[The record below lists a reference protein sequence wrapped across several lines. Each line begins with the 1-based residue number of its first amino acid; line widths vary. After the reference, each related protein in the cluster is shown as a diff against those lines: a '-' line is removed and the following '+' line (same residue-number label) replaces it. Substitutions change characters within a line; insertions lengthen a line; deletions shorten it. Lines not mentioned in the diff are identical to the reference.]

1 MKKTIILLAFAICSN
16 LFGGKRL
23 TLEDVTGES
32 PFEIASLGKIVWISG
47 EDAYTFLKQSND
59 VRSLYRVDLMTDD
72 TTLFL
77 DGEQLK
83 FNGSSVVV
91 TNYSF
96 SQDGH
101 KILIQTDRE
110 KIWRRTNWGTYWIYN
125 RETAEMV
132 PVSKNNQR
140 LRNVKFSPDGKMVAY
155 VREDNN
161 LYTFE
166 IGRKRERQL
175 TRTGTDVVL
184 NGHFGWVYEEEFSIY
199 DAYRWSPDSKTIAYW
214 EENQSRVPVFTMINE
229 LELYPVTTEI
239 RYPKAGQTN
248 PTMRIGVV
256 KATGGA
262 TRWMDIGDNRDMYY
276 PRIYWHSSEQ
286 LLVMR
291 MRRLQNRWDLL
302 ICNPK
307 SGKKKQGLMEMD
319 ENGWVSVHDNYR
331 FLEKDEIVWISER
344 SGYQHLYRHTLKG
357 EELAQLSDGQ
367 WEATRI
373 VHLDEERGV
382 VYFMA
387 NKASVAESHLYS
399 VSFDG
404 TGLKQLTTEKGNH
417 SVQFSP
423 LGEYFVDSYSS
434 VSQPSKIVLKKR
446 DGTTVR
452 IIKETEKNQFD
463 DYDWSIPQFV
473 TFKTHDGA
481 ATLDG
486 IVILPV
492 GYKKGKKYPM
502 MVYGYGMPGT
512 QIVRDRWGGLWNQF
526 LAQEGFIVFSMD
538 ARGMSGRG
546 EVFKNLS
553 YGDMSRYLAK
563 DHVAGID
570 YMVREWGADP
580 DRVGAWGWSGGGYFT
595 GLMLTKNGSH
605 FKAGVSVAPVMDFR
619 LYDTIYTERSMGLP
633 QDNEAGYDS
642 TSVFSYVD
650 NLQGHLLVI
659 HATGDDNVHS
669 QNTTQLVEKFVNAKQ
684 PLEVFYY
691 PNRDHGIRGG
701 NSRIHLYTKMFN
713 HLREHLLE
721 K

>member
-1 MKKTIILLAFAICSN
+1 MKKTVILLAFAICSN

-77 DGEQLK
+77 DGERLK

-125 RETAEMV
+125 RETDEMV

-452 IIKETEKNQFD
+452 IIKETEKKQFD
-463 DYDWSIPQFV
+463 DYDWSIPRFV

-486 IVILPV
+486 IVTLPV

-546 EVFKNLS
+546 EAFKNLS

>member
-1 MKKTIILLAFAICSN
+1 MKKTVIVLAFAACSF
-16 LFGGKRL
+16 LHGGNRL
-23 TLEDVTGES
+23 TLEDVTGKS
-32 PFEIASLGKIVWISG
+32 PFEVASLGTIVWQPG
-47 EDAYTFLKQSND
+47 EDAYTFLKQSNG
-59 VRSLYRVDLMTDD
+59 VRSLYKVDLFAGD

-77 DGEQLK
+77 DGERLK
-83 FNGSSVVV
+83 FSGSPVVV

-96 SQDGH
+96 SGNGQR
-101 KILIQTDRE
+101 ILIQTDHE
-110 KIWRRTNWGTYWIYN
+110 KIWRRSHWGTYWIYDT
-125 RETAEMV
+125 ETAIMT
-132 PVSKNNQR
+132 PVSGENKR
-140 LRNVKFSPDGKMVAY
+140 LRNVKFSPDSEMVAY

-161 LYTFE
+161 LYTFK
-166 IGRKRERQL
+166 IDRRRERRL

-184 NGHFGWVYEEEFSIY
+184 NGHFGWVYEEEFSKY
-199 DAYRWSPDSKTIAYW
+199 DAYRWSPDSKSIAYW
-214 EENQSRVPVFTMINE
+214 EENQSRVAVFTLINE

-276 PRIYWHSSEQ
+276 PRIYWHSPER

-319 ENGWVSVHDNYR
+319 QDGWVNIHDNYR
-331 FLEKDEIVWISER
+331 FLEKDELVWISER
-344 SGYQHLYRHTLKG
+344 SGYQHLHRHTLKG
-357 EELAQLSDGQ
+357 EELAQISSGQ

-373 VHLDEERGV
+373 VHVDEEGGV
-382 VYFMA
+382 VLFMA

-423 LGEYFVDSYSS
+423 SGQYFVDSFSS
-434 VSQPSKIVLKKR
+434 VSQPRKILLKRR
-446 DGTTVR
+446 DGTVVR
-452 IIKETEKNQFD
+452 IIEETDKSQFD
-463 DYDWSIPQFV
+463 DYDWSVPQFV

-486 IVILPV
+486 IVTLPV
-492 GYKKGKKYPM
+492 GYNKRKKYPM
-502 MVYGYGMPGT
+502 IVYGYGMPGT

-546 EVFKNLS
+546 ETFKNLS

-595 GLMLTKNGSH
+595 GLMLTKNGAQ

-691 PNRDHGIRGG
+691 PNRAHGIRGG

-721 K
+721 E

>member
-1 MKKTIILLAFAICSN
+1 MNKTVLLLAFAICSN

-32 PFEIASLGKIVWISG
+32 PFEIASLGKMVWISG

-59 VRSLYRVDLMTDD
+59 VRSLYRVDLVTDD

-77 DGEQLK
+77 DGERLK
-83 FNGSSVVV
+83 FNGLPVVV

-101 KILIQTDRE
+101 KILIQADRE
-110 KIWRRTNWGTYWIYN
+110 KIWRRSNWGTYWIYN

-166 IGRKRERQL
+166 IGRQRERQL
-175 TRTGTDVVL
+175 TRTGTDVIL
-184 NGHFGWVYEEEFSIY
+184 NGHFGWVYEEEFSLY
-199 DAYRWSPDSKTIAYW
+199 DAYRWSPNSKTIAYW
-214 EENQSRVPVFTMINE
+214 EENQSRVPVFTLINE

-331 FLEKDEIVWISER
+331 FLEKDEVVWISER
-344 SGYQHLYRHTLKG
+344 SGYQHLHRHTLKG

-373 VHLDEERGV
+373 VHLDEERNV
-382 VYFMA
+382 VHFMA

-423 LGEYFVDSYSS
+423 SGEYFVDSYSS
-434 VSQPSKIVLKKR
+434 VSHPRKILLKRR

-452 IIKETEKNQFD
+452 VIKETDKNQFD
-463 DYDWSIPQFV
+463 DYDWSIPRFV

-546 EVFKNLS
+546 EMFKNLS

-580 DRVGAWGWSGGGYFT
+580 NRVGAWGWSGGGYFT

-691 PNRDHGIRGG
+691 PSRAHGIRGG

-721 K
+721 E

>member
-1 MKKTIILLAFAICSN
+1 VKKTVILLAFAICSN

-125 RETAEMV
+125 RETDEMV

-417 SVQFSP
+417 SVQFSSS
-423 LGEYFVDSYSS
+423 GEYFVDSYSS

-473 TFKTHDGA
+473 TFKTHDGV

>member
-1 MKKTIILLAFAICSN
+1 MKKTVILLAFAICSN

-125 RETAEMV
+125 RETDEMV

-417 SVQFSP
+417 SVQFSSS
-423 LGEYFVDSYSS
+423 GEYFVDSYSS

-463 DYDWSIPQFV
+463 DYDWSIPRFV
-473 TFKTHDGA
+473 TFKTHDEA
-481 ATLDG
+481 ETLDG
-486 IVILPV
+486 IVTLPV

-546 EVFKNLS
+546 EAFKNLS

>member
-77 DGEQLK
+77 DGERLK

-125 RETAEMV
+125 RETDEMV

-229 LELYPVTTEI
+229 LELYPVMTEI

-417 SVQFSP
+417 SVQFSSS
-423 LGEYFVDSYSS
+423 GEYFVDSYSS

-452 IIKETEKNQFD
+452 IIKETEKKQFD

>member
-1 MKKTIILLAFAICSN
+1 MKKTVILLAFAICSN

-125 RETAEMV
+125 RETDEMV

-417 SVQFSP
+417 SVQFSSS
-423 LGEYFVDSYSS
+423 GEYFVDSYSS

-546 EVFKNLS
+546 EAFKNLS

>member
-1 MKKTIILLAFAICSN
+1 MKKTVILLAFAICSN

-125 RETAEMV
+125 RETDEMV

-434 VSQPSKIVLKKR
+434 VSQPSKIVLKKQ

-486 IVILPV
+486 IVTLPV

-512 QIVRDRWGGLWNQF
+512 QIVRNRWGGLWNQF

-595 GLMLTKNGSH
+595 GLMLTKNGSY

>member
-1 MKKTIILLAFAICSN
+1 MKKTVILLAFAICSN

-125 RETAEMV
+125 RETDEMV

-417 SVQFSP
+417 SVQFSSS
-423 LGEYFVDSYSS
+423 GEYFVDSYSS

-452 IIKETEKNQFD
+452 IIKETEKKQFD
-463 DYDWSIPQFV
+463 DYDWSIPRFV

-486 IVILPV
+486 IVTLPV

-546 EVFKNLS
+546 EAFKNLS

>member
-1 MKKTIILLAFAICSN
+1 VKKTVLLLAFAICSN

-32 PFEIASLGKIVWISG
+32 PFEIASLGKMVWISG

-59 VRSLYRVDLMTDD
+59 VRSLYRVDLVTDD

-77 DGEQLK
+77 DGERLK
-83 FNGSSVVV
+83 FNGLPVVV

-101 KILIQTDRE
+101 KILIQADRE
-110 KIWRRTNWGTYWIYN
+110 KIWRRSNWGTYWIYN

-166 IGRKRERQL
+166 IGRQRERQL
-175 TRTGTDVVL
+175 TRTGTDVIL
-184 NGHFGWVYEEEFSIY
+184 NGHFGWVYEEEFSLY
-199 DAYRWSPDSKTIAYW
+199 DAYRWSPNSKTIAYW
-214 EENQSRVPVFTMINE
+214 EENQSRVPVFTLINE

-331 FLEKDEIVWISER
+331 FLEKDEVVWISER
-344 SGYQHLYRHTLKG
+344 SGYQHLHRHTLKG

-382 VYFMA
+382 AYFMA

-423 LGEYFVDSYSS
+423 SGEYFVDSYSS
-434 VSQPSKIVLKKR
+434 VSQPRKLLLKRR

-452 IIKETEKNQFD
+452 VIKETDKNQFD
-463 DYDWSIPQFV
+463 DYDWSIPRFV

-481 ATLDG
+481 ATLGG
-486 IVILPV
+486 IVTLPV
-492 GYKKGKKYPM
+492 GYNKGKKYPM

-546 EVFKNLS
+546 EMFKNLS

-580 DRVGAWGWSGGGYFT
+580 NRVGAWGWSGGGYFT

-691 PNRDHGIRGG
+691 PSRAHGIRGG

-721 K
+721 E

>member
-1 MKKTIILLAFAICSN
+1 MKKTVILLAFAICSN

-125 RETAEMV
+125 RETDEMV

-434 VSQPSKIVLKKR
+434 VSQPSKIVLKKQ

-463 DYDWSIPQFV
+463 DYDWSIPRFV
-473 TFKTHDGA
+473 TFKTHDEA
-481 ATLDG
+481 ETLDG
-486 IVILPV
+486 IVTLPV

>member
-1 MKKTIILLAFAICSN
+1 VKKTVILLAFAICSN

-125 RETAEMV
+125 RETDEMV

-473 TFKTHDGA
+473 TFKTHDGV

-546 EVFKNLS
+546 EAFKNLS

>member
-1 MKKTIILLAFAICSN
+1 MKKPVLFLVFAIFSN

-23 TLEDVTGES
+23 TLEDLTGES
-32 PFEIASLGKIVWISG
+32 FFEMASLGKIVWYPG

-59 VRSLYRVDLMTDD
+59 VRSLYRVDLVTDD

-77 DGEQLK
+77 DGDRLK
-83 FNGSSVVV
+83 FNGSPIVA
-91 TNYSF
+91 TEYSF
-96 SQDGH
+96 NKDGD

-110 KIWRRTNWGTYWIYN
+110 KIWRRSNWGTYWIYN
-125 RETAEMV
+125 TKTAEIV

-166 IGRKRERQL
+166 IGRQRERQL

-184 NGHFGWVYEEEFSIY
+184 NGHFGWVYEEEFSLY
-199 DAYRWSPDSKTIAYW
+199 DAYRWSPNSKTIAYW
-214 EENQSRVPVFTMINE
+214 EENQSRVPIFKLINE
-229 LELYPVTTEI
+229 LELYPVTREI

-248 PTMRIGVV
+248 PTMRIGIV

-302 ICNPK
+302 ICNSK

-331 FLEKDEIVWISER
+331 FLEKDEIIWISER
-344 SGYQHLYRHTLKG
+344 SGYQHLHRHTLKG
-357 EELAQLSDGQ
+357 EELAQLSDGN

-373 VHLDEERGV
+373 VHLDEERNV

-387 NKASVAESHLYS
+387 NKTSVTESQLYS

-404 TGLKQLTTEKGNH
+404 TVLKQLTTEKGNH
-417 SVQFSP
+417 SIQFSP
-423 LGEYFVDSYSS
+423 SGKYFVDSYSS
-434 VSQPSKIVLKKR
+434 VSQPTKIVLKKR
-446 DGTTVR
+446 DGTVVR
-452 IIKETEKNQFD
+452 IIEETEKNQFD
-463 DYDWSIPQFV
+463 NYDWSIPLFV

-481 ATLDG
+481 TSLDG
-486 IVILPV
+486 IITLPV
-492 GYKKGKKYPM
+492 GYTKGKKYPM

-512 QIVRDRWGGLWNQF
+512 QIVRNSWGGLWNQF

-546 EVFKNLS
+546 EAFKNLS

-633 QDNEAGYDS
+633 QENEAGYDS

-669 QNTTQLVEKFVNAKQ
+669 QNTTQLVEKFVNAKK

-701 NSRIHLYTKMFN
+701 NSRIHLYNKMFN
-713 HLREHLLE
+713 YLREHLLE

>member
-1 MKKTIILLAFAICSN
+1 MKKTVILLAFAICSN

-77 DGEQLK
+77 DGERLK

-125 RETAEMV
+125 RETDEMV

-417 SVQFSP
+417 SVQFSSS
-423 LGEYFVDSYSS
+423 GEYFVDSYSS

-452 IIKETEKNQFD
+452 IIKETEKKQFD

-546 EVFKNLS
+546 EAFKNLS

>member
-1 MKKTIILLAFAICSN
+1 MKKTVILLAFAICSN

-125 RETAEMV
+125 RETDEMV

-229 LELYPVTTEI
+229 LELYPVMTEI

-473 TFKTHDGA
+473 TFKTHDGV

-546 EVFKNLS
+546 EGFKNLS

-595 GLMLTKNGSH
+595 GLMLTKNGSY

>member
-1 MKKTIILLAFAICSN
+1 MKKTILLLAFVICSN

-77 DGEQLK
+77 DGERLK

-125 RETAEMV
+125 RETDEMV

-417 SVQFSP
+417 SVQFSSS
-423 LGEYFVDSYSS
+423 GEYFVDSYSS

-452 IIKETEKNQFD
+452 IIKETEKKQFD

-473 TFKTHDGA
+473 TFKTHDGV

-546 EVFKNLS
+546 EAFKNLS

-669 QNTTQLVEKFVNAKQ
+669 QNTTQLVEKFVNAQQ

>member
-1 MKKTIILLAFAICSN
+1 MKKTVILLAFAICSN

-125 RETAEMV
+125 RETDEMV

-434 VSQPSKIVLKKR
+434 VSQPSKIVLKKQ

-463 DYDWSIPQFV
+463 DYDWSIPRFV
-473 TFKTHDGA
+473 TFKTHDEA
-481 ATLDG
+481 ETLDG

-669 QNTTQLVEKFVNAKQ
+669 QNTTQLVEKFVNAQQ

>member
-1 MKKTIILLAFAICSN
+1 MKKTVILLAFAICSN

-77 DGEQLK
+77 DGERLK

-125 RETAEMV
+125 RETDEMV

-417 SVQFSP
+417 SVQFSSS
-423 LGEYFVDSYSS
+423 GEYFVDSYSS

>member
-59 VRSLYRVDLMTDD
+59 VRSLYRVDLVTDD

-77 DGEQLK
+77 DGERLK
-83 FNGSSVVV
+83 FNGSSVVM

-101 KILIQTDRE
+101 KILIQADRE
-110 KIWRRTNWGTYWIYN
+110 KIWRRSNWGTYWIYN

-452 IIKETEKNQFD
+452 IIKETEKKQFD

-546 EVFKNLS
+546 EMFKNLS

>member
-1 MKKTIILLAFAICSN
+1 MKKTVILLAFAICSN

-125 RETAEMV
+125 RETDEMV

-229 LELYPVTTEI
+229 LELYPVMTEI

-417 SVQFSP
+417 SVQFSSS
-423 LGEYFVDSYSS
+423 GEYFVDSYSS

-463 DYDWSIPQFV
+463 DYDWSIPRFV

-486 IVILPV
+486 IVTLPV

-669 QNTTQLVEKFVNAKQ
+669 QNTTQLVEKFVNAQQ

>member
-1 MKKTIILLAFAICSN
+1 MKKTVILLAFAICSN

-77 DGEQLK
+77 DGERLK

-125 RETAEMV
+125 RETDEMV

-417 SVQFSP
+417 SVQFSSS
-423 LGEYFVDSYSS
+423 GEYFVDSYSS

-452 IIKETEKNQFD
+452 IIKETEKKQFD
-463 DYDWSIPQFV
+463 DYDWSIPRFV

-486 IVILPV
+486 IVTLPV

-570 YMVREWGADP
+570 YMVLGWGADP

>member
-1 MKKTIILLAFAICSN
+1 MKKTVILLAFAICSN

-125 RETAEMV
+125 RETDEMV

>member
-1 MKKTIILLAFAICSN
+1 MA
-16 LFGGKRL
+16 
-23 TLEDVTGES
+23 
-32 PFEIASLGKIVWISG
+32 
-47 EDAYTFLKQSND
+47 
-59 VRSLYRVDLMTDD
+59 
-72 TTLFL
+72 
-77 DGEQLK
+77 
-83 FNGSSVVV
+83 
-91 TNYSF
+91 
-96 SQDGH
+96 
-101 KILIQTDRE
+101 
-110 KIWRRTNWGTYWIYN
+110 
-125 RETAEMV
+125 
-132 PVSKNNQR
+132 
-140 LRNVKFSPDGKMVAY
+140 
-155 VREDNN
+155 
-161 LYTFE
+161 
-166 IGRKRERQL
+166 
-175 TRTGTDVVL
+175 
-184 NGHFGWVYEEEFSIY
+184 
-199 DAYRWSPDSKTIAYW
+199 
-214 EENQSRVPVFTMINE
+214 
-229 LELYPVTTEI
+229 TEI
-239 RYPKAGQTN
+239 RYPKAGQAN

-331 FLEKDEIVWISER
+331 FLEKDEVVWISER
-344 SGYQHLYRHTLKG
+344 SGYQHLHRHTLKG

-373 VHLDEERGV
+373 VHLDEERNV
-382 VYFMA
+382 VHFMA

-434 VSQPSKIVLKKR
+434 ISQPSKIVLKKR

-452 IIKETEKNQFD
+452 IIKQTDKNQFD
-463 DYDWSIPQFV
+463 DYDWSIPRFV

-481 ATLDG
+481 ETLDG
-486 IVILPV
+486 IVTLPV
-492 GYKKGKKYPM
+492 GYNKGKKYPM

-512 QIVRDRWGGLWNQF
+512 QIVRNSWGGLWNQF

-546 EVFKNLS
+546 EAFKNLS

-580 DRVGAWGWSGGGYFT
+580 NRVGAWGWSGGGYFT

-650 NLQGHLLVI
+650 NLKGHLLVI

-691 PNRDHGIRGG
+691 PSRAHGIRGG

-721 K
+721 E

>member
-1 MKKTIILLAFAICSN
+1 MKKTVILLAFAICSN

-125 RETAEMV
+125 RETDEMV

-417 SVQFSP
+417 SVQFSSS
-423 LGEYFVDSYSS
+423 GEYFVDSYSS

-452 IIKETEKNQFD
+452 IIKETEKKQFD

-563 DHVAGID
+563 DHLAGID
-570 YMVREWGADP
+570 YMVLEWGADP

>member
-1 MKKTIILLAFAICSN
+1 MKKTVILLAFAICSN

-125 RETAEMV
+125 RETDEMV

-417 SVQFSP
+417 SVQFSSS
-423 LGEYFVDSYSS
+423 GEYFVDSYSS

-452 IIKETEKNQFD
+452 IIKETEKKQFD

>member
-77 DGEQLK
+77 DGERLK

-125 RETAEMV
+125 RETDEMV

-417 SVQFSP
+417 SVQFSSS
-423 LGEYFVDSYSS
+423 GEYFVDSYSS

-452 IIKETEKNQFD
+452 IIKETEKKQFD

>member
-1 MKKTIILLAFAICSN
+1 MKKTVILLAFAICSN

-77 DGEQLK
+77 DGERLK

-125 RETAEMV
+125 RETDEMV

-417 SVQFSP
+417 SVQFSSS
-423 LGEYFVDSYSS
+423 GEYFVDSYSS

-463 DYDWSIPQFV
+463 DYDWSIPRFV
-473 TFKTHDGA
+473 TFKTHDEA
-481 ATLDG
+481 ETLDG

-546 EVFKNLS
+546 EAFKNLS

-595 GLMLTKNGSH
+595 GLMLTKNGSY